1 MAGDDDLTAAWHRL
15 CERLAAIG
23 TRVGEEPF
31 PTSGSE
37 HADDVRHVARQL
49 VLALQGELEHG
60 DPAQP
65 SFHRYEEPWAQWGG
79 PNPDNVYTRA
89 AIDPTA
95 TYRVTGD
102 VTGVRTAIVSLVDG
116 DMHLGKYGVF
126 EERTLADLDVA
137 SDGTLELWISPDAHD
152 GNWMPAHED
161 ARYLLVRQYQ
171 CDWEQDRVATLT
183 IEHVGMLGT
192 PGAAP
197 TEADVAGALGRAGD
211 WVERS
216 VEYWC
221 TYVERARASLPRNA
235 MAPPGTPK
243 GGAPNI
249 AYGAGWWE
257 LGADE
262 ALVITTERPDADY
275 WGFTV
280 HHRFRLDSGDFA
292 SRSTSINMTQAFVD
306 DDGAIRI
313 VVAAGD
319 PGVPNWIDT
328 EGRAE
333 GMLVYRSVDT
343 RTRPVPDAAVVPL
356 SDVRTQ
362 LPAGHPV
369 VDASTRRAQLA
380 RRRAAVL
387 ARYV

>member
-1 MAGDDDLTAAWHRL
+1 MADDDLTAAWRGL
-15 CERLAAIG
+15 CERLAGIG
-23 TRVGEEPF
+23 TRVGEAPF

-37 HADDVRHVARQL
+37 HAVDVRHIARQL

-60 DPAQP
+60 DPAHP

-89 AIDPTA
+89 AIDPRA
-95 TYRVTGD
+95 TYRVTGN
-102 VTGVRTAIVSLVDG
+102 VTGVRTAILSLVDG
-116 DMHLGKYGVF
+116 DMHLGKYGVY
-126 EERTLADLDVA
+126 EERTLTDFELGR
-137 SDGTLELWISPDAHD
+137 DGTLELWISPDVYD
-152 GNWMPAHED
+152 GNWMLAHPD

-171 CDWEQDRVATLT
+171 CDWEHDRVATLT
-183 IEHVGMLGT
+183 IERVDTVGA
-192 PGAAP
+192 PAAP
-197 TEADVAGALGRAGD
+197 PTETDVAAALGRAGD

-216 VEYWC
+216 IDYWC

-249 AYGAGWWE
+249 AYGAGWWV
-257 LGADE
+257 LDADE
-262 ALVITTERPDADY
+262 ALVITTELPDADY

-306 DDGAIRI
+306 DDGAVRI

-333 GMLVYRSVDT
+333 GMLVYRSIGT

-356 SDVRTQ
+356 GDVRGR
-362 LPAGHPV
+362 LPPAHPAI
-369 VDASTRRAQLA
+369 DAATRRAQLA

-387 ARYV
+387 ARYG